1 MHGQSYNASSS
12 GHPIGRRRPGGRGL
26 PASSGRTTRPVHG
39 ERKKRGRRTEW
50 CMISP
55 PSTMTEILAIT
66 GVKSSLLEKREG
78 EIVEALDLKN
88 PVTIFLAIEAPAI
101 SPHTHSMM
109 GLGTAEHLAD

>member
-1 MHGQSYNASSS
+1 MG
-12 GHPIGRRRPGGRGL
+12 
-26 PASSGRTTRPVHG
+26 
-39 ERKKRGRRTEW
+39 
-50 CMISP
+50 MISP
-55 PSTMTEILAIT
+55 PSTMTKILAIT
-66 GVKSSLLEKREG
+66 GVKSSLLEKRKEG